1 MCREYLKEASRCTIQ
16 ALLEVRFHHPGIAS
30 AWARAGP
37 GRHGL
42 PRTHLRAIP
51 VPTPPAVR
59 RVAGVAAARHGPWQA
74 RVFSGGQ
81 APRTRRPIPWGHRVS
96 ADECGAGPL
105 LLQAFYEAVD
115 GLVQGRCL
123 CLGTPLVPPSGGLL
137 PDVAPALLQAG
148 LVEPPRAGAEPLA
161 LWPCRLLRS
170 APQGGW
176 HGVSAPARSGHVA
189 WAGSVCRSAPSP
201 CARLSRLGVRGAAL
215 TPSPSA
221 APLAGGLPEARPPG
235 TVRASHVRAAA
246 LHASHAL
253 CGPRQTCGQRTTTL
267 PLWRLLERDNPRR
280 LHAPRSRGGV
290 QLPGGRSP

>member
-1 MCREYLKEASRCTIQ
+1 MASD
-16 ALLEVRFHHPGIAS
+16 EFG
-30 AWARAGP
+30 
-37 GRHGL
+37 
-42 PRTHLRAIP
+42 P
-51 VPTPPAVR
+51 VP
-59 RVAGVAAARHGPWQA
+59 
-74 RVFSGGQ
+74 F
-81 APRTRRPIPWGHRVS
+81 
-96 ADECGAGPL
+96 
-105 LLQAFYEAVD
+105 LLQALDEAVHVLFQVW
-115 GLVQGRCL
+115 LV
-123 CLGTPLVPPSGGLL
+123 CLGAYLIHPRGGIL
-137 PDVAPALLQAG
+137 PDG
-148 LVEPPRAGAEPLA
+148 PLA
-161 LWPCRLLRS
+161 LREEVLIEHPIEVAKPIALVTFRLLRS
-170 APQGGW
+170 SLQGGW
-176 HGVSAPARSGHVA
+176 HWGSDPAWSGHVS
-189 WAGSVCRSAPSP
+189 WAGSVCLSAPSL